1 MEKVKKILIVIGTYI
16 LFALFFVVINGF
28 LINLT
33 FAAEQ
38 FPYLLSSLG
47 EIIVIYLIA
56 SLFFKKKPN
65 SLVPIIIGILGSIL
79 LEVPSLI
86 NSISLFNNQWNLA
99 TAIVNQP
106 LTLEGLPEGYFI
118 SSYFLSNTTLFST
131 IYEWILSSEILA
143 ILINGIFLL
152 GYKEASIQNF
162 KWTKKLSYL
171 FIKSI
176 PVFLLILLQFIL
188 RILFSEGSSNDYAV
202 INLLVILTGIF
213 IYSIVRLVRRVMKN
227 RASRQKE
234 SL

>member
-1 MEKVKKILIVIGTYI
+1 MEKTKKILIGIGTYI
-16 LFALFFVVINGF
+16 LFALFFVVISGF

-38 FPYLLSSLG
+38 VPYLLSSLG
-47 EIIVIYLIA
+47 EIIVIYFIV

-65 SLVPIIIGILGSIL
+65 SLIPIVIGILGSVL
-79 LEVPSLI
+79 LEIPSLI
-86 NSISLFNNQWNLA
+86 NSISLFNNQLGLA

-106 LTLEGLPEGYFI
+106 LTMEGLPEGYFT
-118 SSYFLSNTTLFST
+118 SSYFLSNTTLLST
-131 IYEWILSSEILA
+131 IYEWILSSEIPA

-162 KWTKKLSYL
+162 KWTKKLSHL

-188 RILFSEGSSNDYAV
+188 RILFSEGTSNDYAV
-202 INLLVILTGIF
+202 INLLVILAGMF
-213 IYSIVRLVRRVMKN
+213 IYSIVWLVRRFKKN
-227 RASRQKE
+227 RVSKLKE
-234 SL
+234 SI